1 MKHLKRIPV
10 FFSLLLI
17 IGLVACKSSQPNSAA
32 NDTLN
37 QAQAAIVQAD
47 QIAKQLDL
55 RTKTNPTSAV
65 RDFIPYIEEKKQRVK
80 KISDEL
86 NVLIASDK
94 KASKSQRT
102 ANDARIQELATELK
116 QITFELGLID
126 KSMAKE
132 LDVTLKADVLF
143 ATGSAKLSSEGKE
156 AIARLISADIKALI
170 DNWNTD
176 PFLKEKEKLVK
187 LYINGYADKQGV
199 RDDRKRQTSNT
210 ELSRERAASVEGI
223 IREQLEQLKANYPIA
238 VEISPEG
245 HGEALP
251 PGVEDNGKSNDPRRR
266 ICMVSAYVIPRLQ
279 VISQRE

>member
-1 MKHLKRIPV
+1 MKLHRRIAV
-10 FFSLLLI
+10 FFPFVFL
-17 IGLVACKSSQPNSAA
+17 GLVACKSSQPNSAA

-47 QIAKQLDL
+47 QIAKQLDV
-55 RTKTNPTSAV
+55 RTKANPTSAV
-65 RDFIPYIEEKKQRVK
+65 RDFIPYIEEKKQRAK

-86 NVLIASDK
+86 NVLITSDK
-94 KASKSQRT
+94 KASNSQRL

-116 QITFELGLID
+116 QITFELNLINQ
-126 KSMAKE
+126 SMDKE

-143 ATGSAKLSSEGKE
+143 ATGSAKLSSEGKD

-187 LYINGYADKQGV
+187 LYVNGYADKQGA
-199 RDDRKRQTSNT
+199 RDERKRQTTNI
-210 ELSRERAASVEGI
+210 ELSRQRAASVEGV

-251 PGVEDNGKSNDPRRR
+251 PGVEDNGKANEPRRR

-279 VISQRE
+279 VISGRR